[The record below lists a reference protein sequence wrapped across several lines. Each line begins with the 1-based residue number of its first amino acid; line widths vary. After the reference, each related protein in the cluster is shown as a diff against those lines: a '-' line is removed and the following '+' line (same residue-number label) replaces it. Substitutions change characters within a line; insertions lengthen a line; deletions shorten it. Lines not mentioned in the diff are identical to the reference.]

1 MPAHCFAGRQDP
13 DGGDC
18 PDRLGGSLGRLL
30 LTAEEV
36 PEGCDYMVDSTL
48 FPAGTGATAAIG
60 RSEHGTTGMSARIL
74 VVPGGRPVRASDPCP
89 GSMHDVAAPGAF
101 RTARRNRPLRVDRR
115 QGVRGKRN
123 DHLAQKAPNGELSE
137 AAKEANRSANRIRQV
152 VERTIYRRP
161 LHAFEQT
168 ITAALYITFYVFKTT
183 P

>member
-60 RSEHGTTGMSARIL
+60 RGERGCAGMSAQTL
-74 VVPGGRPVRASDPCP
+74 VLLEGGSRGHPTPIRAPCMTWPPRAPSGPLGGIDPS
-89 GSMHDVAAPGAF
+89 GWIADKGYVG
-101 RTARRNRPLRVDRR
+101 
-115 QGVRGKRN
+115 RGMITSHK
-123 DHLAQKAPNGELSE
+123 KPPNGELSE